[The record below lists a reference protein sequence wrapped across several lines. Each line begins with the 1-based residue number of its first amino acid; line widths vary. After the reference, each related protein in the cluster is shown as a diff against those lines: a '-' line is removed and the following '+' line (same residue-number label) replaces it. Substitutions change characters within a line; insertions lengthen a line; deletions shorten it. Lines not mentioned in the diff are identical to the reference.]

1 VLQTTSERAKLVCAA
16 AGRQPAAAAS
26 SFYFCWMSFSAAPT
40 PAFAYFDNAA
50 TTPLDSEVLEAM
62 LPFLTQHHGNPSSL
76 HGPGRQVRAA
86 IENARKT
93 VAHLINAAPA
103 EISFTSGGTEADNYA
118 AFGSIRTLGL
128 KHAITSKLEH
138 HAVLHPLQALATGGE
153 IELHYLKHDAQGKF
167 DLGHL
172 AELLA
177 AQPRAFVS
185 LMHANNEIGNLN
197 DIAAIGALCA
207 RHDAVF
213 HTDTVQTMGHYR
225 HDVQQLKTH
234 FLVGSAHKFHGPKG
248 VGFLYTRSGTRVSP
262 LIYGG
267 AQERNVRSGTEN
279 VYGIVGLAKALEIAI
294 RDLAAHQAHVQALK
308 TRFIEKLRAEVD
320 DVRFNG
326 LSEHADQSLYTVLSV
341 SLPPSP
347 ITEMLL
353 FNLDIGKVAASGGS
367 ACSSGAQAGS
377 HVLEALGA
385 DPERG
390 TVRFSMSKMN
400 TAAEVDYA
408 VEQLAKLYRPVAA

>member
-1 VLQTTSERAKLVCAA
+1 MTPTSA
-16 AGRQPAAAAS
+16 
-26 SFYFCWMSFSAAPT
+26 
-40 PAFAYFDNAA
+40 PAFVYFDNAA
-50 TTPLDSEVLEAM
+50 TTPLDPEVLDAM
-62 LPFLTQHHGNPSSL
+62 LPFMRQHYGNPSSL

-93 VAHLINAAPA
+93 VAHLLNAAPA
-103 EISFTSGGTEADNYA
+103 EIIFTSGGTEANNYA

-128 KHAITSKLEH
+128 KHAVTSLLEH
-138 HAVLHPLQALATGGE
+138 HAVLHPLQVLAKNGE
-153 IELHYLKHDAQGKF
+153 IELHYLRHNERGVL

-172 AELLA
+172 EELLA

-197 DIAAIGALCA
+197 DIKAIGEICA
-207 RHDAVF
+207 QHNAVF

-225 HDVQQLKTH
+225 HDVQQLKNH

-248 VGFLYTRSGTRVSP
+248 VGFIYTRSGMQIGP

-279 VYGIVGLAKALEIAI
+279 VYGIVGLAKALEIAV
-294 RDLAAHQAHVQALK
+294 RDLAAHRAHVQELK
-308 TRFIEKLRAEVD
+308 NQFITRLRAEIE
-320 DVRFNG
+320 DVQFNG
-326 LSEHADQSLYTVLSV
+326 CSAVTDNSLYTVLSV
-341 SLPPSP
+341 SLPPSA
-347 ITEMLL
+347 ISEMLL
-353 FNLDIGKVAASGGS
+353 FNLDISRVAASGGS
-367 ACSSGAQAGS
+367 ACSSGAQTGS
-377 HVLEALGA
+377 HVLDALGC
-385 DPERG
+385 DPERA

-408 VEQLAKLYRPVAA
+408 VQVLAKLYRPVAV

>member
-1 VLQTTSERAKLVCAA
+1 MTPTSA
-16 AGRQPAAAAS
+16 
-26 SFYFCWMSFSAAPT
+26 
-40 PAFAYFDNAA
+40 PAFVYFDNAA
-50 TTPLDSEVLEAM
+50 TTPLDPEVLDAM
-62 LPFLTQHHGNPSSL
+62 LPFMRQHYGNPSSL

-93 VAHLINAAPA
+93 VAHLLNAAPA
-103 EISFTSGGTEADNYA
+103 EIIFTSGGTEANNYA

-128 KHAITSKLEH
+128 KHAVTSLLEH
-138 HAVLHPLQALATGGE
+138 HAVLHPLQVLAKNGE
-153 IELHYLKHDAQGKF
+153 IELHYLRHNERGVL

-172 AELLA
+172 EELLA

-197 DIAAIGALCA
+197 DIKAIGEICA
-207 RHDAVF
+207 QHNAVF

-225 HDVQQLKTH
+225 HDVQQLKNH

-248 VGFLYTRSGTRVSP
+248 VGFIYTRSGMQIGP

-279 VYGIVGLAKALEIAI
+279 VYGIVGLAKALEIAV
-294 RDLAAHQAHVQALK
+294 RDLAAHRAHVQELK
-308 TRFIEKLRAEVD
+308 NQFITRLRAEIE
-320 DVRFNG
+320 DVQFNG
-326 LSEHADQSLYTVLSV
+326 HSAVTDNSLYTVLSV
-341 SLPPSP
+341 SLPPSA
-347 ITEMLL
+347 ISEMLL
-353 FNLDIGKVAASGGS
+353 FNLDISRVAASGGS
-367 ACSSGAQAGS
+367 ACSSGAQTGS
-377 HVLEALGA
+377 HVLDALGC
-385 DPERG
+385 DPERA

-408 VEQLAKLYRPVAA
+408 VQVLAKLYRPVAV